1 MSLPN
6 DARVHFHC
14 AFTIKPRQGAED
26 VWPEVIRHIRGWIER
41 KENNSS
47 GLHGAWFFTGGKW
60 NIPTADL
67 AVSVED
73 GSGQEDVPEFWALRY
88 DHECRDVTFRRWRTD
103 IGLTRQSD
111 GAVSFRLRL
120 IHYLRP
126 GFVGDEPEAPVVTS
140 PLIVKKLLQDRRWQC
155 SAGSE
160 ELSTTPRHVGL
171 GDVPKLV
178 GRLEDKG
185 RGCPIILVSA
195 VQYEADRYLIDPGD
209 LAFKVAGAASVY
221 TISSTPDIFSEIQYL
236 LPRMY
241 QCVNGM
247 VRLYMP
253 GARLDDE
260 RDSRRHRYY
269 SSWKIEELGEETVR
283 KQVFRGLGR
292 SGIEP
297 PSATVADLEDVA
309 VRRREISLAQMR
321 LAATEAAE
329 KGDVDELKRWIE
341 TLEEVNGSLEDGK
354 KDLEQEREQLTKR
367 IEQLEGEVEEAKQ
380 ETAEK
385 EHLRKQAWELKEQAD
400 ERALDFQSASDI
412 LIGME
417 AFPSTL
423 EEVIDL
429 VEKLFPS
436 RIVFLPEARSSA
448 DDWNFDPSRAW
459 VILRSMA
466 TELYSL
472 YFVEGCS
479 TIEADFK
486 TRTGIELSL
495 KEGNQTRKNKQLMK
509 LRERNYQGA
518 EISIEPHVKE
528 GVRKPGLLRVYY
540 FADHENKL
548 IVVGHCG
555 DHLDTDG
562 TRRKK
567 IN

>member
-1 MSLPN
+1 
-6 DARVHFHC
+6 
-14 AFTIKPRQGAED
+14 
-26 VWPEVIRHIRGWIER
+26 VIRHIRSWIER
-41 KENNSS
+41 KENNST

-60 NIPTADL
+60 NVPTSDL
-67 AVSVED
+67 TVSAEV
-73 GSGQEDVPEFWALRY
+73 GSGRDDAPEFWALRY
-88 DHECRDVTFRRWRTD
+88 DHECRDVSFRRWRTD
-103 IGLTRQSD
+103 IGLTRHGD

-140 PLIVKKLLQDRRWQC
+140 PIIVKKLLQDRRWQC
-155 SAGSE
+155 CAGSE
-160 ELSTTPRHVGL
+160 ELLTTPRHFGL
-171 GDVPKLV
+171 GDVPRLV
-178 GRLEDKG
+178 KRLQDKD
-185 RGCPIILVSA
+185 RGCPIILISA
-195 VQYEADRYLIDPGD
+195 AQYEADRYLIDPGD

-236 LPRMY
+236 IPRKY

-247 VRLYMP
+247 LRLYMP
-253 GARLDDE
+253 KTRLDDD

-269 SSWKIEELGEETVR
+269 PTWKIEELGEETVL
-283 KQVFRGLGR
+283 KQIFRGLGR

-297 PSATVADLEDVA
+297 QSATVAELEDITA
-309 VRRREISLAQMR
+309 RRREISLAQMR
-321 LAATEAAE
+321 LAATEAAK
-329 KGDVDELKRWIE
+329 KGDVDELRRWIE
-341 TLEEVNGSLEDGK
+341 TLEEVNCSLEGEK
-354 KDLEQEREQLTKR
+354 KDLEQQREQLTKR

-385 EHLRKQAWELKEQAD
+385 EHLRKQAWELKEKAD
-400 ERALDFQSASDI
+400 ERALEFQSASAI
-412 LIGME
+412 LIGMD

-429 VEKLFPS
+429 VARLYS
-436 RIVFLPEARSSA
+436 NRIVFLPEARSSA
-448 DDWNFDPSRAW
+448 AGWEFDPSRAW

-466 TELYSL
+466 NELHSL
-472 YFVEGCS
+472 YFVDGCS
-479 TIEADFK
+479 AIEADFRTK
-486 TRTGIELSL
+486 TGIELSL
-495 KEGNQTRKNKQLMK
+495 KEGNQTRKNKQLMR
-509 LRERNYQGA
+509 LRQRNYNGA

-528 GVRKPGLLRVYY
+528 GVRKPNLLRVYY
-540 FADHENKL
+540 FADHDNKL